1 MDKTQF
7 NGRSYVV
14 AIFLKLLIITF
25 PSKIESQGSFIIN
38 QVFHDADEW
47 VIKETYLGHRL
58 SGDLLNSPGGAT
70 EYGTELGNYVHRAD
84 LDGSSGI
91 CVKLSKNGSW
101 RKIRCTGPKSEK
113 LVDGAG
119 NGDTNSVINYA
130 FQDNYHILHT
140 ML

>member
-1 MDKTQF
+1 M
-7 NGRSYVV
+7 

-25 PSKIESQGSFIIN
+25 PRIIDSQGSFIIN

-70 EYGTELGNYVHRAD
+70 QYGTELGNYIHRAD

-91 CVKLSKNGSW
+91 CVKLNKNGSW

-119 NGDTNSVINYA
+119 NADTYLLSSIVLFY
-130 FQDNYHILHT
+130 FLH
-140 ML
+140 LL

>member
-1 MDKTQF
+1 MDKTHF
-7 NGRSYVV
+7 YGRSYVV
-14 AIFLKLLIITF
+14 AIFLKLLTITF
-25 PSKIESQGSFIIN
+25 PRKIDAQGGFIIN

-58 SGDLLNSPGGAT
+58 SGDLLNSPGRAT

-91 CVKLSKNGSW
+91 LNKNGSW
-101 RKIRCTGPKSEK
+101 RKIRCTGPKAEK

-119 NGDTNSVINYA
+119 NITN
-130 FQDNYHILHT
+130 
-140 ML
+140 

>member
-25 PSKIESQGSFIIN
+25 PRIIDSQGSFIIN

-58 SGDLLNSPGGAT
+58 SGDLLNSPGRAT
-70 EYGTELGNYVHRAD
+70 EYGTELGDYVHRAD

-113 LVDGAG
+113 LVDDAG
-119 NGDTNSVINYA
+119 KVYTNSVSNYA
-130 FQDNYHILHT
+130 L
-140 ML
+140 